1 MEHNRQNFLSFWTIF
16 CPFTPCPTP
25 HPPFNN
31 PKNQNFEK
39 MKKTPGDIII
49 LHKCP
54 INDDHMIVCHKWR
67 SYVSWDINCNRQI
80 FCHLG
85 PFFALLPPPNSSKNE
100 NIKKTRKTEKKK
112 WRKHLEISSFYAHV
126 PKIMIICSTVPEI
139 YVCDKCNCY
148 FFFWAIFCPFT
159 SLTAQKM
166 KISKKWKNTQ
176 EISSFY
182 TTVSKI
188 MIIGYTAP
196 EIWHVT
202 HAILIFHFGL
212 FFAFLPP

>member
-1 MEHNRQNFLSFWTIF
+1 MDVIVIFHLGNFS
-16 CPFTPCPTP
+16 PFIPITTQKM
-25 HPPFNN
+25 NTSR
-31 PKNQNFEK
+31 K
-39 MKKTPGDIII
+39 MKKKPRDIII
-49 LHKCP
+49 LENCTKNYDYRPYC
-54 INDDHMIVCHKWR
+54 
-67 SYVSWDINCNRQI
+67 SWDMM
-80 FCHLG
+80 HDG
-85 PFFALLPPPNSSKNE
+85 
-100 NIKKTRKTEKKK
+100 
-112 WRKHLEISSFYAHV
+112 
-126 PKIMIICSTVPEI
+126 
-139 YVCDKCNCY
+139 CNCC
-148 FFFWAIFCPFT
+148 FSFWAIFCPFT

-166 KISKKWKNTQ
+166 KISKKWKKTQ

>member
-1 MEHNRQNFLSFWTIF
+1 MRYSSWYTEWDNFFLSFWAIF
-16 CPFTPCPTP
+16 YPFTTLTTWKIKILKKWKKFQKR
-25 HPPFNN
+25 HHHFTQVYHKGQSYDIYFLRYQLQQTDFFVILGHFLPFYL
-31 PKNQNFEK
+31 PLTARK
-39 MKKTPGDIII
+39 MKI
-49 LHKCP
+49 
-54 INDDHMIVCHKWR
+54 
-67 SYVSWDINCNRQI
+67 S
-80 FCHLG
+80 
-85 PFFALLPPPNSSKNE
+85 
-100 NIKKTRKTEKKK
+100 RKREKLKKKK

-166 KISKKWKNTQ
+166 KISKKWKKTQ

>member
-1 MEHNRQNFLSFWTIF
+1 MFPEISTATDRF
-16 CPFTPCPTP
+16 
-25 HPPFNN
+25 
-31 PKNQNFEK
+31 
-39 MKKTPGDIII
+39 
-49 LHKCP
+49 
-54 INDDHMIVCHKWR
+54 
-67 SYVSWDINCNRQI
+67 

-100 NIKKTRKTEKKK
+100 NIKKTRKTGNKK

-166 KISKKWKNTQ
+166 KISKKWKKTQ

-212 FFAFLPP
+212 FFAFLPPWPKNQNFKKMKKLPGDITILRICHKNYD

>member
-16 CPFTPCPTP
+16 CPFTPRPTP

-112 WRKHLEISSFYAHV
+112 MKKTSGN
-126 PKIMIICSTVPEI
+126 IIILCTCTENHDHMLYCSWDICV
-139 YVCDKCNCY
+139 
-148 FFFWAIFCPFT
+148 W
-159 SLTAQKM
+159 QM
-166 KISKKWKNTQ
+166 
-176 EISSFY
+176 
-182 TTVSKI
+182 
-188 MIIGYTAP
+188 
-196 EIWHVT
+196 
-202 HAILIFHFGL
+202 
-212 FFAFLPP
+212 